1 MTFKKGETDVPEN
14 IHGVSLN
21 KEVEKERKRRMFFT
35 IYIFDKRNDSLQN
48 NHQISFN
55 KEKIGA
61 SATKCFPLSSIFTKE
76 SIKIKKNTQFKSK
89 KVPRKS
95 ISQTKKKMI

>member
-55 KEKIGA
+55 KEIKKEA
-61 SATKCFPLSSIFTKE
+61 QATKCFPFCLMFSR
-76 SIKIKKNTQFKSK
+76 KN
-89 KVPRKS
+89 RK
-95 ISQTKKKMI
+95 

>member
-1 MTFKKGETDVPEN
+1 MTFKKEKTDVPGN

-21 KEVEKERKRRMFFT
+21 KEVEKERKRRMFSS

-55 KEKIGA
+55 KETKKGA
-61 SATKCFPLSSIFTKE
+61 QATKCVSLF
-76 SIKIKKNTQFKSK
+76 
-89 KVPRKS
+89 V
-95 ISQTKKKMI
+95 

>member
-55 KEKIGA
+55 IEIKKGA
-61 SATKCFPLSSIFTKE
+61 SATKCFLFCLMFSQKNQKEYSI
-76 SIKIKKNTQFKSK
+76 
-89 KVPRKS
+89 
-95 ISQTKKKMI
+95 

>member
-1 MTFKKGETDVPEN
+1 MFSQNDIQKRRNGRSEN

-55 KEKIGA
+55 KETKKGA
-61 SATKCFPLSSIFTKE
+61 QATKCVSLF
-76 SIKIKKNTQFKSK
+76 
-89 KVPRKS
+89 V
-95 ISQTKKKMI
+95 

>member
-14 IHGVSLN
+14 IHAVSLN

-55 KEKIGA
+55 KEKKGA
-61 SATKCFPLSSIFTKE
+61 SATKCFLF
-76 SIKIKKNTQFKSK
+76 
-89 KVPRKS
+89 V
-95 ISQTKKKMI
+95 

>member
-14 IHGVSLN
+14 IHAVSLN

-55 KEKIGA
+55 KETKKGA
-61 SATKCFPLSSIFTKE
+61 QATKCVSLF
-76 SIKIKKNTQFKSK
+76 
-89 KVPRKS
+89 V
-95 ISQTKKKMI
+95 